1 MSDWINLTAI
11 WKIIVFGL
19 IAGAGLPT
27 LFAIGMLALSRG
39 PKARAA
45 DADSEVLVGGS
56 PAGIAVASLCF
67 LIVVAA
73 IVWGIYKIYA
83 LGHPH

>member
-1 MSDWINLTAI
+1 MSDWINLAAI
-11 WKIIVFGL
+11 WKIIVFSL
-19 IAGAGLPT
+19 IAGAGLPA

-39 PKARAA
+39 PKVRAA

-67 LIVVAA
+67 LIVLAA
-73 IVWGIYKIYA
+73 IVWGIYKVYQ

>member
-39 PKARAA
+39 PKARTA

-73 IVWGIYKIYA
+73 IVWGIYKIYE